1 MLFEVGEAVVFR
13 LHSEA
18 SPAEVT
24 THIVTIETEMYLA
37 LGVSKGELD
46 KLSCEEAIR
55 MPEVV
60 HDPLRRDQD
69 REMSA
74 GEKKMIAKARQ
85 ILASEPAR
93 ADKTN
98 EQKASTVLDEVFAS

>member
-13 LHSEA
+13 HYGEA
-18 SPAEVT
+18 STAEVT
-24 THIVTIETEMYLA
+24 THIVTIEAKIYLA
-37 LGVSKGELD
+37 LGAPKAELD
-46 KLSCEEAIR
+46 KLAREEAIR
-55 MPEVV
+55 MSEVV
-60 HDPLRRDQD
+60 HVAWRRDQD
-69 REMSA
+69 MSA